1 MFETIKNYLNESNFE
16 APEVVLDE
24 SIETDFLL
32 EEDQFP
38 EVIDKSAPDE
48 DRDIDMDTTSITDLE
63 YDDDL
68 EDEDLEDED
77 LEDIEDEDEEDD
89 SHITDLEDID
99 EDEEEDEIVEDIINE
114 ALDNILFSEE
124 DNLDSE
130 IDRLLDEACEACR
143 AKKGKKALAEEEE
156 EVLEE
161 EEDLFD
167 VVEKE
172 GSETLEEEF
181 EFDLGFF
188 TENSDVELED
198 EEDEEEED
206 MDDFEDE
213 DLLLDEI

>member
-48 DRDIDMDTTSITDLE
+48 VRDIDMDTTSITDLE

-68 EDEDLEDED
+68 EDEEDFD
-77 LEDIEDEDEEDD
+77 VDEDD
-89 SHITDLEDID
+89 SDITDLEDID

-114 ALDNILFSEE
+114 ALDDILFSEE
-124 DNLDSE
+124 NELDEE
-130 IDRLLDEACEACR
+130 IDSLLDEACEAKK
-143 AKKGKKALAEEEE
+143 AKKTLDEEDE

-161 EEDLFD
+161 GFD
-167 VVEKE
+167 
-172 GSETLEEEF
+172 
-181 EFDLGFF
+181 FDLGFF
-188 TENSDVELED
+188 TENADVELE
-198 EEDEEEED
+198 EDEED
-206 MDDFEDE
+206 MDDFED
-213 DLLLDEI
+213 DDILLDFDC

>member
-48 DRDIDMDTTSITDLE
+48 VRDIDMDTTSITDLE

-68 EDEDLEDED
+68 EDEEDFD
-77 LEDIEDEDEEDD
+77 VDEDD
-89 SHITDLEDID
+89 SDITDLEDID

-114 ALDNILFSEE
+114 ALDDILFSEE
-124 DNLDSE
+124 NELDEE
-130 IDRLLDEACEACR
+130 IDSLLDEACEACR
-143 AKKGKKALAEEEE
+143 AKKAKKTLAEEDE

-161 EEDLFD
+161 EE
-167 VVEKE
+167 
-172 GSETLEEEF
+172 ETLEEGF
-181 EFDLGFF
+181 DFDLGFF
-188 TENSDVELED
+188 TENADVELE
-198 EEDEEEED
+198 EDEEND
-206 MDDFEDE
+206 MDDFED
-213 DLLLDEI
+213 DDILLDFDC

>member
-68 EDEDLEDED
+68 EDDD
-77 LEDIEDEDEEDD
+77 LEDIEDEDEDEEDD
-89 SHITDLEDID
+89 SNITDLEDID

-130 IDRLLDEACEACR
+130 IDSLLDEACEACR

-198 EEDEEEED
+198 EEDEED